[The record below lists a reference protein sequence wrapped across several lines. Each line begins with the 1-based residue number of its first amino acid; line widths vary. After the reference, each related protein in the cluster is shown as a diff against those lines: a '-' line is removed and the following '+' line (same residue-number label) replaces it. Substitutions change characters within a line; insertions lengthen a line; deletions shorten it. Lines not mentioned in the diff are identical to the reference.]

1 MAECRG
7 KQRACP
13 PLCML
18 ICLLAF
24 LLRSARF
31 CLKEAPPGCFLF
43 LLYRRSKHRTGD
55 TPIKKTKGDQIWKH

>member
-1 MAECRG
+1 MAGCRG

-18 ICLLAF
+18 ICSLAF

-43 LLYRRSKHRTGD
+43 CFTVGQNTARAK
-55 TPIKKTKGDQIWKH
+55 P